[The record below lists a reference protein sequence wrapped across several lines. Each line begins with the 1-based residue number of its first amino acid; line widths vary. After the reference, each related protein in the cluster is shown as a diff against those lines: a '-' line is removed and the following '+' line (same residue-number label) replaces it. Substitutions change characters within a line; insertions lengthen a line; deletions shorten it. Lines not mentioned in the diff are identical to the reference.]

1 MLNVLRRLKSADVLG
16 INRRNAQYTLPY
28 NPRRLHPLVDNKA
41 HTKQLALAM
50 GIPVP
55 ELYGIIEYEYQIR
68 NLHEQL
74 EPYPDFVVKPA
85 RGSGGK
91 GIVMIT
97 SRQGEL
103 YHKVNGQLLS
113 RADLRH
119 HVSKILAGMYSFGGQ
134 PDQALLEYHVLSDPV
149 FQAISYQGVP
159 DIRIVVFLGVP
170 VMAMVRLP
178 TRKSEGKANLHQ
190 GATGAGIDI
199 ATGTTLDAVWNN
211 QIVNEQPDT
220 GFPVSGIQ
228 VPHWDTILRTSARCH
243 EMTGLGYQ
251 GADFILDRNKGALL
265 LELNA
270 RPGLNIQ
277 IANQAGLH
285 NRLKLV
291 EQHQQSLKSIDDSVA
306 FARQHFAANLI

>member
-1 MLNVLRRLKSADVLG
+1 MLSVFRRLKSADVLG
-16 INRRNAQYTLPY
+16 INRRNAQYTLPH
-28 NPRRLHPLVDNKA
+28 NPRSLHPLVDNKA
-41 HTKQLALAM
+41 RSKQLAMAM

-55 ELYGIIEYEYQIR
+55 ELYGIIDYEHQRR
-68 NLHEQL
+68 NLHKQL

-91 GIVMIT
+91 GIVMIIG
-97 SRQGEL
+97 RQGQR
-103 YHKVNGQLLS
+103 YRKVNGTLLS
-113 RADLRH
+113 RDDLQH
-119 HVSKILAGMYSFGGQ
+119 HVSNILAGMYSLGGQ
-134 PDQALLEYHVLSDPV
+134 PDQALLEYHVLSDPI

-178 TRKSEGKANLHQ
+178 TRQSEGKANLHK
-190 GATGAGIDI
+190 GAVGVGIDI
-199 ATGTTLDAVWNN
+199 ATGTTLDAVWKN
-211 QIVNEQPDT
+211 QIINEQPDT
-220 GFPVSGIQ
+220 GNPVSGIQ
-228 VPHWDTILRTSARCH
+228 VPHWDMILRTSARCY

-251 GADFILDRNKGALL
+251 GADFVLDRDKGALL

-277 IANQAGLH
+277 IANQAGLR

-291 EQHQQSLKSIDDSVA
+291 EQHLLSLNSVDDSVA
-306 FARQHFAANLI
+306 FARQHFAANLL

>member
-1 MLNVLRRLKSADVLG
+1 MLNIARRLKSADVLG
-16 INRRNAQYTLPY
+16 INRRNAQYTLPH
-28 NPRRLHPLVDNKA
+28 NARRLYPLVDNKA
-41 HTKQLALAM
+41 RTKQLAMAM

-55 ELYGIIEYEYQIR
+55 ELYGIIDYEHQRR
-68 NLHEQL
+68 NLHELL
-74 EPYPDFVVKPA
+74 ERYPDFVVKPA

-97 SRQGEL
+97 GRQGQL
-103 YHKVNGQLLS
+103 YRKVNGQVLS
-113 RADLRH
+113 WDDLKH
-119 HVSKILAGMYSFGGQ
+119 HVSNILAGMYSLGGQ
-134 PDQALLEYHVLSDPV
+134 PDQALLEYHVLIDPV

-159 DIRIVVFLGVP
+159 DIRIVIFLGVP

-178 TRKSEGKANLHQ
+178 TRQSEGKANLHQ
-190 GATGAGIDI
+190 GAIGAGIDI
-199 ATGTTLDAVWNN
+199 VTGITLDAVRKN
-211 QIVNEQPDT
+211 QIVTEQPDT

-228 VPHWDTILRTSARCH
+228 VPHWDTMLKTSARCH

-251 GADFILDRNKGALL
+251 GADFVLDRDKGALL
-265 LELNA
+265 LEVNA

-291 EQHQQSLKSIDDSVA
+291 EQHQQSLKSVDDRVA
-306 FARQHFAANLI
+306 FARQHFAAQ